1 MSAQVGWDDM
11 DVCTEKY
18 GQDGELIWN
27 VLITHCLNLK
37 LVINKMT
44 MERKLI
50 KFILFNF
57 YSQQLT
63 LEHVKTL
70 KMDEDVL
77 GVKYSPDQRL
87 VAVSLLDNTIKV
99 FFTDSLKVFC
109 TYSGDTCSSDYNETS

>member
-1 MSAQVGWDDM
+1 MACIDNTLFEFEISF
-11 DVCTEKY
+11 
-18 GQDGELIWN
+18 
-27 VLITHCLNLK
+27 
-37 LVINKMT
+37 NKMT

-50 KFILFNF
+50 KLILFNF
-57 YSQQLT
+57 CSQQLT

-109 TYSGDTCSSDYNETS
+109 N